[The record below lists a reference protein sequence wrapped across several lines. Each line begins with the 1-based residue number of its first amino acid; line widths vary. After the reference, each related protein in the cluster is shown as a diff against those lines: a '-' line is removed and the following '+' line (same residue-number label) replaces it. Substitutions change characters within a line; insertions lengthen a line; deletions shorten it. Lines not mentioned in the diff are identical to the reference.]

1 MFSSE
6 NTQSSIL
13 DKNSGLFNKF
23 TRGLKYVVIQTWGHR
38 FVGLIVFIVL
48 ARLLTPENIGLVA
61 MSMVYIA
68 LLQVF
73 LEQGFVEAI
82 VQSPSTSREL
92 LDTAFWTNFALAFI
106 LCIGSIAVAPIV
118 GVLFKEPNLP
128 SIICG
133 LAPLFVMRGSVS
145 VHLALLRREM
155 AFRRLAIAAV
165 SGVFVG
171 GSIGIALAFAGFG
184 VWALVIYQLVSRF
197 VEAIALW
204 MQNPWRPGKRIKA
217 NEFRSLF
224 RFGANVTGSQLVNFL
239 NKYGADL
246 VIGLF
251 LGPIAVGYYNFS
263 FRLSRTLVEMIGSVV
278 SLVSFPFFSRLQ
290 DDPQTGMHAY
300 SRITEQIS
308 IISFPLFIGM
318 AVCAPQIVHVMFGEK
333 WLPAVPVIRALS
345 VIGLLHSLYYVNS
358 AVFLGYGKPQWRLGL
373 DILNAATNTLV
384 FVFAAQWNV
393 LAVAWAYVIRG
404 YIFSPIPLLG
414 IKKLLRMTFLA
425 YIQNISH
432 PLIAAGLMGTF
443 LSVVSPFLV
452 NTTSP
457 LFLLIGQVALGAM
470 IYLGTL
476 FLIVP
481 PLPQRTWRYLI
492 SSVKSSKGTII

>member
-1 MFSSE
+1 
-6 NTQSSIL
+6 
-13 DKNSGLFNKF
+13 
-23 TRGLKYVVIQTWGHR
+23 
-38 FVGLIVFIVL
+38 
-48 ARLLTPENIGLVA
+48 
-61 MSMVYIA
+61 

-82 VQSPSTSREL
+82 VQSPSTSREF
-92 LDTAFWTNFALAFI
+92 LDTAFWINLALAVV
-106 LCIGSIAVAPIV
+106 LCVVSIAAAPSV
-118 GVLFKEPNLP
+118 GALFKEPNLP
-128 SIICG
+128 PVICG
-133 LAPLFVMRGSVS
+133 LAPLLVMRGSVS

-217 NEFRSLF
+217 NEFGSLF

-290 DDPQTGMHAY
+290 DDPQTGRHAY
-300 SRITEQIS
+300 SRITEQLS
-308 IISFPLFIGM
+308 FISFPLFIGM
-318 AVCAPQIVHVMFGEK
+318 ALCAPQIVEVLFGEK
-333 WLPAVPVIRALS
+333 WLPAVPVVRILS
-345 VIGLLHSLYYVNS
+345 MIGLLESLYYINT
-358 AVFLGYGKPQWRLGL
+358 AVFFGYGKPQWRFGL
-373 DILNAATNTLV
+373 DILNAVTNISI
-384 FVFAAQWNV
+384 FIIAAQWNV
-393 LAVAWAYVIRG
+393 LAVALGYAIRG
-404 YIFSPIPLLG
+404 YVFSPLPLLG
-414 IKKLLRMTFLA
+414 IKKLLGLPVLA
-425 YIQNISH
+425 YLLNISA
-432 PLIAAGLMGTF
+432 PVIAAGLMGGI
-443 LSVVSPFLV
+443 LLV
-452 NTTSP
+452 LNQ
-457 LFLLIGQVALGAM
+457 LFS
-470 IYLGTL
+470 
-476 FLIVP
+476 FLISP
-481 PLPQRTWRYLI
+481 SLPKRTIQYLL
-492 SSVKSSKGTII
+492 SNSDRDKVEKKATNGSVFV